1 MYNAIVKNK
10 KESETNKMKNIAN
23 LLNLLTITEVTS
35 SEIIVHD
42 DDAGEDYDI
51 TELIKAA
58 KAEFDELMK

>member
-1 MYNAIVKNK
+1 
-10 KESETNKMKNIAN
+10 MKNIEN
-23 LLNLLTITEVTS
+23 LLNLLSITEVTS

-42 DDAGEDYDI
+42 DDADADYDI